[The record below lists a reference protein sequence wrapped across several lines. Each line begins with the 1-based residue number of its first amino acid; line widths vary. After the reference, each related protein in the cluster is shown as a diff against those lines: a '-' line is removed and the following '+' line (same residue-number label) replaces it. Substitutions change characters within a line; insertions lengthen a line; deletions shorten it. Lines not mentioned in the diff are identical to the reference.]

1 MGNCV
6 KHQLSMCRLNGV
18 SDLVLMAIVV
28 LPLFNSF
35 AIIVGTILLIE
46 HLSTGQ
52 KALTTRK
59 GRGLAL
65 CRQNPYCRRHDNR
78 QAPSAPPGLP
88 LLRHRPTTTQTR
100 CPRPGPEVLLG
111 EMPAGRSEPPA
122 QASASARAA
131 VLNAGRTGDVV
142 TMTTI
147 YVHMRPLSHSDGCR
161 EITLRKS
168 RTDRENYDL
177 DVDTGSQTALTLFSL
192 TAGDVLELEK
202 GCRAVLAEL
211 REDDGEQLLDD
222 VHPVEIVAAE
232 R

>member
-1 MGNCV
+1 MR
-6 KHQLSMCRLNGV
+6 RLNGV

-28 LPLFNSF
+28 LPLFNSL

-88 LLRHRPTTTQTR
+88 LLRHRPTTTQTG
-100 CPRPGPEVLLG
+100 CPRSRSEVLLG
-111 EMPAGRSEPPA
+111 EMPAGRSESPA

-131 VLNAGRTGDVV
+131 VLHAGRTGNVV
-142 TMTTI
+142 TMSTF
-147 YVHMRPLSHSDGCR
+147 YAHMKDQERAHGR
-161 EITLRKS
+161 RHVQLRKS
-168 RTDRENYDL
+168 RHNRGMFDL
-177 DVDTGSQTALTLFSL
+177 DVECGDDTAVVIFSL
-192 TAGDVLELEK
+192 AADDLQQ
-202 GCRAVLAEL
+202 LAMMC
-211 REDDGEQLLDD
+211 
-222 VHPVEIVAAE
+222 AAE
-232 R
+232 IAAIVYDGVQSIEWAQTPLSAESGLTWD